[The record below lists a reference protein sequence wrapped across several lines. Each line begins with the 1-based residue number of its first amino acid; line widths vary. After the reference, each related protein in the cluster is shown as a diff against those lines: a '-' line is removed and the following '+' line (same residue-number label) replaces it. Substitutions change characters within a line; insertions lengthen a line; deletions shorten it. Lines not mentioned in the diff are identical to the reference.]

1 MNYKFKKVAVLGSG
15 VMGSGIACHLAN
27 IGMKVILLDLTY
39 KPKDSKEKNYDKNK
53 IVNDSLSRI
62 VKSKPSPLYDKK
74 FVDRIETGN
83 FDDDIIKISQVDW
96 IIEVIIEN
104 VEIKKDLLNKIEKY
118 RDENSIVSS
127 NTSSIPINTLA
138 GVIPFLKVIL
148 WSTFFNHQDI

>member
-39 KPKDSKEKNYDKNK
+39 KPKDSKEKKYNKNK

-74 FVDRIETGN
+74 FVNRIETGN

-104 VEIKKDLLNKIEKY
+104 VEIKKNLLNKIEIG
-118 RDENSIVSS
+118 RAHV
-127 NTSSIPINTLA
+127 
-138 GVIPFLKVIL
+138 
-148 WSTFFNHQDI
+148 